1 MEISQIR
8 NEDKVI
14 YKIKGKID
22 ANMQPVLEQA
32 MQLEG
37 VKDLVFDFKEVDY
50 IFSAGLRVLLKAQK
64 QMNASYGKMKI
75 INANEIVRKMLQIV
89 GFDSV
94 MDIE

>member
-1 MEISQIR
+1 MEVSQIR

-22 ANMQPVLEQA
+22 ANVQPVLEQA
-32 MQLEG
+32 VQLEG

-50 IFSAGLRVLLKAQK
+50 IFSAGLRVLLQAQK
-64 QMNASYGKMKI
+64 QMNATGGKMKI
-75 INANEIVRKMLQIV
+75 IHANEIVRKMLQIV
-89 GFDSV
+89 GFDSM